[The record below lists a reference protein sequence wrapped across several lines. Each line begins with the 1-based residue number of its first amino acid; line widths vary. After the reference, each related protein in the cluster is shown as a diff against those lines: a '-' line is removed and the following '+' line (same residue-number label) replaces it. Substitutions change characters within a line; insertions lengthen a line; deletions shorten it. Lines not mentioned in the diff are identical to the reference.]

1 MMTTQQ
7 AKEVLKDAGYFTDNL
22 WNIIDVQSEF
32 ECDDETAQNI
42 LYWALTHDR
51 VIEFINEYIVD
62 VAENEQLERKS

>member
-1 MMTTQQ
+1 MTTQQ